1 MPFSTLGHADSE
13 LPVGRTKGDTLNDAQ
28 DMTARIIRTLAGEGR
43 IGEAVDFARAKLA
56 AGDEWAAAWVPRIQA
71 ADRDQVSHVY
81 TDTARYF
88 GDNPPNDAET
98 ELRPTGTAI
107 TDLAL
112 TVGIVNDLAARWN
125 AVDVP
130 RPHPNGSHLAITVP
144 VRTE

>member
-1 MPFSTLGHADSE
+1 M
-13 LPVGRTKGDTLNDAQ
+13 
-28 DMTARIIRTLAGEGR
+28 
-43 IGEAVDFARAKLA
+43 
-56 AGDEWAAAWVPRIQA
+56 PRIQV
-71 ADRDQVSHVY
+71 ADRSQVSQIQYFLTTRADDALPDLLGSGADRSTKLWMADVDWAAYGDLLVRRTEPGRAEIALACWHVY

-88 GDNPPNDAET
+88 GDNPPNEAEA

-144 VRTE
+144 VPTE